1 MPKLT
6 NLFTFFTGVFLF
18 ALASCGNDPQP
29 VNEEEVI
36 TTFSIDLQPNGGG
49 SNVLLRFYDPDGNGS
64 SAPMVTVS
72 GPLVA
77 NHSYTANL
85 EILNETATPDVNVKS
100 EILAEADDHLL
111 CYTVTGIDIAI
122 TPTDKDSNNLP
133 IGLQSVW
140 QVGAAGS
147 GTVKVQLR
155 HQPGTKT
162 GDCPGG
168 GDTDLDVSFN
178 VVVE

>member
-1 MPKLT
+1 MNRLT
-6 NLFTFFTGVFLF
+6 NLFACGAVVFLC
-18 ALASCGNDPQP
+18 ALTSCDNDPQP

-36 TTFSIDLQPNGGG
+36 TTFLINLQPNGAG
-49 SNVLLRFYDPDGNGS
+49 SNVILRFYDPDGNGS
-64 SAPMVTVS
+64 SAPIMTAG

-111 CYTVTGIDIAI
+111 CYTVTGADITI
-122 TPTDKDSNNLP
+122 TSTDKDSNNLP
-133 IGLQSVW
+133 IGLQSTW

-168 GDTDLDVSFN
+168 GDTDLEVSFD